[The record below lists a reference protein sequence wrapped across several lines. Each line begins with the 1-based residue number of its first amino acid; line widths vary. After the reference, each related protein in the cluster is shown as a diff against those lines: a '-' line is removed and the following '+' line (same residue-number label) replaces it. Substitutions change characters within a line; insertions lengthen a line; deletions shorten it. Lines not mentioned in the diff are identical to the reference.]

1 MNRKILL
8 MLLVFVFSL
17 SSFANAKKIVTS
29 GNILKTLSSSNF
41 KVESDLD
48 TKMSLEFSK
57 NKEMIVNYS
66 FSSASIWAQNVI
78 DVKKAFTGLEAI
90 KITYKSQYPLDFKL
104 FQKTMGY
111 EGNQFYQYH
120 QVTLESS
127 GDYITVT
134 IPVTEFNFP
143 KWVLDKIAQGDASTK
158 NLALPLNL
166 ADVTG
171 IHISPKPN
179 KSDYKS
185 AFTVKEIELVGVKL

>member
-1 MNRKILL
+1 MNRKILV
-8 MLLVFVFSL
+8 MLLVFVLSL
-17 SSFANAKKIVTS
+17 SSFANAKKSVTS
-29 GNILKTLSSSNF
+29 GNILRILPSSNF

-66 FSSASIWAQNVI
+66 FTEASVWAQNVL
-78 DVKKAFTGLEAI
+78 DVKKSFKGLEAV

-111 EGNQFYQYH
+111 EGNKFYQYH
-120 QVTLESS
+120 QITLESS
-127 GDYITVT
+127 AEYTTVVV
-134 IPVTEFNFP
+134 PVSEFNFP
-143 KWVLDKIAQGDASTK
+143 KWVLDKIAQGDANTK
-158 NLALPLNL
+158 ELALPLNL
-166 ADVTG
+166 EDVNG

-185 AFTVKEIELVGVKL
+185 AFTIKEIELVGVKL